1 MTNTEL
7 SGIALNALVNIIKD
21 TSDASQI
28 EHSLNTISDFNLISD
43 EVEQVKNE
51 ADNIV
56 EWVEENESLMPTFIT
71 SKNAYSALCDFFESN
86 GKVYTK
92 ESFKLCEEAL
102 DAGFAHSKAL
112 REKNASWFNKLVDIA
127 YYRGYPMHSIITQL
141 SKTGYSLRDFSKAL
155 ETKHEEKLAA

>member
-56 EWVEENESLMPTFIT
+56 EWVEANESLMPTFIT
-71 SKNAYSALCDFFESN
+71 SQNIFSAMHELLEDSGN
-86 GKVYTK
+86 KGTK
-92 ESFKLCEEAL
+92 ELHELGMKAL
-102 DAGFAHSKAL
+102 DAAFAHSKAL

-141 SKTGYSLRDFSKAL
+141 SKMGYSLIDFSRAL
-155 ETKHEEKLAA
+155 ETKHKEKLAA

>member
-28 EHSLNTISDFNLISD
+28 EQSLNTISDFNLISD

-56 EWVEENESLMPTFIT
+56 EWIEANESLMPTFIT
-71 SKNAYSALCDFFESN
+71 AQNAFSAMADLFESN
-86 GKVYTK
+86 GNKVTK
-92 ESFKLCEEAL
+92 EFCHLSNDAL
-102 DAGFAHSKAL
+102 DAGFAHTQAL
-112 REKNASWFNKLVDIA
+112 REKNASWFNNLVDIA

-141 SKTGYSLRDFSKAL
+141 SKMGYSLSTFSKAL
-155 ETKHEEKLAA
+155 KAKHEEKLAA